1 MSIYDTLNKE
11 QKEAVLHT
19 EGPLL
24 LLAGAG
30 SGKTRVLTHRVAY
43 LIDEMGVN
51 PWNILAITFTNK
63 AAQEMRER
71 VDQIAGFG
79 ADQVWVAT
87 FHATCMRILRRHIDR
102 LGYDTNFTIY
112 DTDDQKSVIKQ
123 VCKRLNI
130 DTKMYKERTLLSE
143 ISSAKDELV
152 DVREFEV
159 KSVGDYKKSVIAKV
173 YREYQETLK
182 KSNALDFDDII
193 VKTVELFKS
202 CPEVLYNYQERFKY
216 IMVDEYQ
223 DTNTAQFELIRLLAD
238 GYRNLC
244 VVGDDDQSIYKFR
257 GANIRN
263 ILDYEKVY
271 PDAKVIKLEQNYRST
286 QNILDAANAVIRNN
300 RGRKEKALW
309 TEKGSGSRV
318 HFRQFD
324 NAYEEAEYIADDI
337 ADKVKNDGI
346 AYADCAVLYRTNAQS
361 RLLEERMVVEG
372 IPYHVVGG
380 VNFYARQEIRDILA
394 YLKTIDNG
402 RDEVALRRIINVPK
416 RSIGAASL
424 EKVADYAQMKDITL
438 FDALCEAD
446 QIKGLGRAETKI
458 RGFVNLIEVLR
469 SGLSS
474 YTLPDLIKS
483 LLERIDYAEYLRDQ
497 DEESAEDRLGNVDEL
512 ITKAAT
518 YEETHDEPSLSEFL
532 EEIMLVADIDNV
544 EDGDNRVLLMTLH
557 SAKGLEFPV
566 VYLAGMEDGLFPGFM
581 TIASDDPLEIEEER
595 RLAYV
600 GITRAK
606 EDLTLTCAKSRMLR
620 GETQYNPVSRFV
632 REIPKELLDNTLP
645 PSRRYRDDDLEDF
658 QARRANEAALRAVR
672 DNREVVTEADLEESI
687 EVVIAGYQKKN
698 AVLSDQ
704 EKKVVAYHEIGHA
717 LVAAMQ
723 MHSAPVQKIT
733 IIPRTSGALGYTMQV
748 EQGDKYLLTKKELEN
763 KIATF
768 TGGRAAEEVVFGEV
782 TTGAS
787 NDIEQATKIA
797 RSMITRYGMSD
808 DFDMVAMETVTNQYL
823 GGDASLACSA
833 DTQKEIDRQVVELVK
848 REHEKAKKIL
858 LDNRQ
863 KLDEL
868 SNYLYE
874 KETITGDEFMAILN
888 GSETKEANDH
898 EKTV

>member
-1 MSIYDTLNKE
+1 MSDLELLNRE
-11 QKEAVLHT
+11 QQEAVLHVD
-19 EGPLL
+19 GPLL
-24 LLAGAG
+24 ILAGAG
-30 SGKTRVLTHRVAY
+30 SGKTRVLTYRIAH
-43 LIDEMGVN
+43 LIDECGVN

-63 AAQEMRER
+63 AAGEMRER
-71 VDQIAGFG
+71 VDKIVGYG
-79 ADQVWVAT
+79 SESIWVST
-87 FHATCMRILRRHIDR
+87 FHSTCVRILRRYIDR

-112 DTDDQKSVIKQ
+112 DTEDQKTVMKSVCQKLQ
-123 VCKRLNI
+123 LDSKL
-130 DTKMYKERTLLSE
+130 YKERMLLNV
-143 ISSAKDELV
+143 ISHAKDEYISPN
-152 DVREFEV
+152 EFLLEA
-159 KSVGDYKKSVIAKV
+159 KGDFRQEKIAQAYV
-173 YREYQETLK
+173 EYQKELK
-182 KSNALDFDDII
+182 KNNALDFDDLL
-193 VKTVELFKS
+193 VKTVELFQS
-202 CPEVLYNYQERFKY
+202 CPDVLEYYQNRFRY

-223 DTNTAQFELIRLLAD
+223 DTNTVQFKFISTLARQ
-238 GYRNLC
+238 YRNLC

-263 ILDYEKVY
+263 ILDFEKVF
-271 PDAKVIKLEQNYRST
+271 PDAKVVKLEQNYRST

-309 TEKGSGSRV
+309 TEKGAGSRI

-337 ADKVKNDGI
+337 SDKVNKNGV

-416 RSIGAASL
+416 RSIGTASL

-446 QIKGLGRAETKI
+446 QIRGLGRAEAKI

-512 ITKAAT
+512 ITKAAV

-606 EDLTLTCAKSRMLR
+606 EDLTLTCARSRMLR

-632 REIPKELLDNTLP
+632 REIPKELMDNTLP
-645 PSRRYRDDDLEDF
+645 QNRRYRDDDLEDF
-658 QARRANEAALRAVR
+658 QARRANEAALRAMGLEAIATPRSGNGSGSGFGGFGNTGFDPRPKATLKPRVTAKADKPYISKGINGLNQLAGLQKGTEFKAPDALDYTVGDRVR
-672 DNREVVTEADLEESI
+672 HIKYGEGTVLNIAREPRDYKVTVEFDQ
-687 EVVIAGYQKKN
+687 AG
-698 AVLSDQ
+698 
-704 EKKVVAYHEIGHA
+704 
-717 LVAAMQ
+717 
-723 MHSAPVQKIT
+723 QKIM
-733 IIPRTSGALGYTMQV
+733 Y
-748 EQGDKYLLTKKELEN
+748 
-763 KIATF
+763 
-768 TGGRAAEEVVFGEV
+768 
-782 TTGAS
+782 AS
-787 NDIEQATKIA
+787 FAK
-797 RSMITRYGMSD
+797 
-808 DFDMVAMETVTNQYL
+808 L
-823 GGDASLACSA
+823 
-833 DTQKEIDRQVVELVK
+833 K
-848 REHEKAKKIL
+848 R
-858 LDNRQ
+858 
-863 KLDEL
+863 
-868 SNYLYE
+868 
-874 KETITGDEFMAILN
+874 
-888 GSETKEANDH
+888 
-898 EKTV
+898 V